1 MPVNDHPAMHMPA
14 APTPRTVLAT
24 GRLDLRELDGDDAA
38 FMLAMLN
45 DPAFIEHIGDR
56 GVRSLDAARDY
67 VDAGPV
73 ASYAQHG
80 FGLYA
85 VIERASGQAIGLCGL
100 LRRPTLDDVDIGF
113 AFLPAFR
120 GLGHAHES
128 AQAVLGH
135 AHAVLGLRRIVAI
148 VAPGNAASARLL
160 ERLGFRFER
169 VFRHGDSDEDLR
181 LFGWSL

>member
-1 MPVNDHPAMHMPA
+1 MNDHVLMSLPASATRPH
-14 APTPRTVLAT
+14 VLAT
-24 GRLDLRELDGDDAA
+24 ERLDLRELDDGDDA
-38 FMLAMLN
+38 FMLALLN
-45 DPAFIEHIGDR
+45 DPAFLEHIGDR
-56 GVRSLDAARDY
+56 GVRTLDQARAY
-67 VDAGPV
+67 VQAGPV

-85 VIERASGQAIGLCGL
+85 VIERATQRPIGLCGL
-100 LRRPTLDDVDIGF
+100 VRRPTLADVDLGF

-120 GLGHAHES
+120 AQGYARES

-169 VFRHGDSDEDLR
+169 LFRHDDNGEELR
-181 LFGWSL
+181 LFGWQA

>member
-1 MPVNDHPAMHMPA
+1 MHDHPPQR
-14 APTPRTVLAT
+14 PILAT
-24 GRLDLRELDGDDAA
+24 ERLDLRELDGDDEA
-38 FMLAMLN
+38 FMLALLN
-45 DPAFIEHIGDR
+45 DTAFIEHIGDR
-56 GVRSLDAARDY
+56 GVRSLDQARAY
-67 VDAGPV
+67 VQAGPM

-85 VIERASGQAIGLCGL
+85 VVERMTRQPVGICGL

-120 GLGHAHES
+120 ALGYARES

-135 AHAVLGLRRIVAI
+135 AHAVLGIRRVVAI

-169 VFRHGDSDEDLR
+169 LFRHGESDEELR
-181 LFGWSL
+181 LFSWSI